1 MKTLV
6 TILFAII
13 TVVSF
18 TQNDLCKYKMYS
30 KIWRDSAVLE
40 NGHKVFNIF
49 PINSKCFSFNNS
61 YIEQNINEC
70 EIEKYLLDAF
80 NEFRKDYNAG
90 PVTQNVE
97 LTKGADQYSK
107 KLTKSKF
114 EHDVDLPYGQC
125 ECISGIA
132 FIMFSKVTKEVGNIN
147 KIIADSYFDIFANS
161 NSHMDILLDKRV
173 TTFGFGVTVVG
184 EYISIVIR
192 GMK

>member
-49 PINSKCFSFNNS
+49 PINSKCFSFNTS

-70 EIEKYLLDAF
+70 EIENYLLDTF
-80 NEFRKDYNAG
+80 NEFRKDYKAV

-107 KLTKSKF
+107 KITKSKF
-114 EHDVDLPYGQC
+114 EHDVNLPYGQC